1 MDIVKTKE
9 DIIKAANF
17 LYEQVYS
24 AKCEFDAIQFYKK
37 NINKYEDAFNV
48 SRSFHNIV
56 LNSLTNSI
64 LMIIAKLYELNNEK
78 AITIQKIIGNCK
90 EFIHEMSDVLSNNVE
105 HEDVYEDWED
115 LKKLHIS
122 IYNNRD
128 IELSKKEIIIF
139 QKSKG
144 LFKNSSVF
152 NQIKRIDC
160 DTYNLPNCLISATFE
175 EVLTVFDARIDIIEN
190 KIKKISDYRNK
201 IFAHND
207 ITNLT
212 NSRLEGL
219 KDLSLSDL
227 GKLIDLGLDITIY
240 IIAEFTKVI
249 KTRSPIGIDD
259 LEITLEYV
267 TEKIKE
273 NSELVFEN

>member
-9 DIIKAANF
+9 DIINAANF
-17 LYEQVYS
+17 LYEQAFI

-64 LMIIAKLYELNNEK
+64 FMIIAKLYEQNNEK
-78 AITIQKIIGNCK
+78 AITIQKLIGKCK

-105 HEDVYEDWED
+105 YEDVYEDWED

-122 IYNNRD
+122 ICNIRD
-128 IELSKKEIIIF
+128 IKLSKKEIKIF
-139 QKSKG
+139 KNSKG

-152 NQIKRIDC
+152 NQIKRIEC

-175 EVLTVFDARIDIIEN
+175 GVLTVFDAKMDIINN

-207 ITNLT
+207 PSNLT
-212 NSRLEGL
+212 NNHLVGL

-227 GKLIDLGLDITIY
+227 GTLIDLGLDITIY
-240 IIAEFTKVI
+240 IIAEFTEVI
-249 KTRSPIGIDD
+249 KSSSPIGIDD

-273 NSELVFEN
+273 NSEIVFEN